1 MHKDNTPIYNVNR
14 QVVNFKDFHP
24 EEEKPELDRIKKSYK
39 KNELEKGQKEKKYKF
54 NNVTRK
60 LDDLDKS
67 EVEDKLDSLKESID
81 HNSNWKEFKEFL
93 LYMDFD
99 LYDGENQLHDKF
111 IEICNT
117 KLSPSEKSEKIC
129 SYIED
134 GWGLYDG
141 YKETKTFLKNL
152 ISKSESVKENNQ
164 HDDFRK
170 EAEDILHSCEK
181 CFMEDGPNSM
191 DTVISLSDA
200 IDAITKYLIDQD
212 YFNNR

>member
-24 EEEKPELDRIKKSYK
+24 EEEKPELDKIKKSYK
-39 KNELEKGQKEKKYKF
+39 KNELEKSQKEKKYKF

-67 EVEDKLDSLKESID
+67 EIENKL
-81 HNSNWKEFKEFL
+81 
-93 LYMDFD
+93 
-99 LYDGENQLHDKF
+99 GA
-111 IEICNT
+111 IE
-117 KLSPSEKSEKIC
+117 E
-129 SYIED
+129 
-134 GWGLYDG
+134 GL
-141 YKETKTFLKNL
+141 
-152 ISKSESVKENNQ
+152 IKENIEE
-164 HDDFRK
+164 FRK

-181 CFMEDGPNSM
+181 YFMEDGPNSM